1 VSAEE
6 HGKPSFQI
14 GVPVSP
20 SFLSRRRLLEALSL
34 LISLGLT
41 GCSTEMGP
49 HPRDNSLE
57 TSNTSV
63 QEAAPTRAEDLSP
76 LQAKGLPVGIN
87 DNFLSED
94 LDVEKY
100 VDRFEGESRDVYA
113 ARHAIVESLQ
123 LSPGDS
129 IADIGAGTGFF
140 SFLFADEV
148 AASGS
153 VYAVEISPRFL
164 EHLRTRAGNEA
175 PDTVRVIEGTARS
188 VALPNASIDLAFI
201 CDVYHH
207 FEYPADSLASLHS
220 AVRPGGSLV
229 LIDFERVPGQSPE
242 WLLDHVRAGR
252 EVFQAEI
259 EAAGFEL
266 VQDIELEGLD
276 DNYILRFDRVE

>member
-1 VSAEE
+1 MLV
-6 HGKPSFQI
+6 
-14 GVPVSP
+14 
-20 SFLSRRRLLEALSL
+20 
-34 LISLGLT
+34 SLGLA

-49 HPRDNSLE
+49 HPQNDAQKASLE
-57 TSNTSV
+57 ASGGSP
-63 QEAAPTRAEDLSP
+63 QEAVRTRAEDSSP
-76 LQAKGLPVGIN
+76 GQAAGLPQGIN

-113 ARHAIVESLQ
+113 ARRAIVESLE

-148 AASGS
+148 APAGA

-164 EHLRTRAGNEA
+164 DHLRNRAGKEA
-175 PDTVRVIEGTARS
+175 PNTVRVIEGTVRS
-188 VALPNASIDLAFI
+188 VELPDVSIDLAFI

-220 AVRPGGSLV
+220 AIRPGGSLV
-229 LIDFERVPGQSPE
+229 LIDFERLPGQSPE

-266 VQDIELEGLD
+266 VREIELDGLD
-276 DNYILRFDRVE
+276 DNYILLFDRVE